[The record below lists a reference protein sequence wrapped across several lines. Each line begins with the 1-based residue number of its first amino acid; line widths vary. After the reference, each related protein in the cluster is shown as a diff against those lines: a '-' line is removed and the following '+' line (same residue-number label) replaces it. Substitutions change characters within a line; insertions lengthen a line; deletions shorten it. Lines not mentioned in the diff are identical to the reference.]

1 MTTTSKNFDI
11 SQLPSLKGKNAM
23 TVEQESMT
31 RRKTCRFIEEAGRQL
46 KFQRLAISTAE
57 VFFHRFYAKHS
68 FNDHDRFEVAVAA
81 ILLAGKTEETP
92 RKLNTVIDECY
103 KLKVRGQQAGRI
115 STQSGAPIPSS
126 PTLDP
131 KSDAFAK
138 IKERVLLMERVILH
152 TIGFELSID
161 HPYPFILEQISKLV
175 NGKKVEPRNAAA
187 GTNPSVFT
195 KLTGDWKQYAMNF
208 ANDSMQTSLCLQFP
222 PQKIASAMVF
232 LAALFIKVQPTAGRD
247 WPDILEHGDVETL
260 ASITLQVLELIQER
274 KNVHTETF
282 EKIKIEIIKL
292 RDNKDS
298 SMEPQAK
305 RIREG

>member
-1 MTTTSKNFDI
+1 ML
-11 SQLPSLKGKNAM
+11 Q
-23 TVEQESMT
+23 
-31 RRKTCRFIEEAGRQL
+31 
-46 KFQRLAISTAE
+46 
-57 VFFHRFYAKHS
+57 
-68 FNDHDRFEVAVAA
+68 
-81 ILLAGKTEETP
+81 
-92 RKLNTVIDECY
+92 
-103 KLKVRGQQAGRI
+103 
-115 STQSGAPIPSS
+115 TQSPGPASGADFHAKWRPDSFVAHPGPQIGRLCKDQRTS
-126 PTLDP
+126 
-131 KSDAFAK
+131 AFNGSYFQ
-138 IKERVLLMERVILH
+138 RVILH